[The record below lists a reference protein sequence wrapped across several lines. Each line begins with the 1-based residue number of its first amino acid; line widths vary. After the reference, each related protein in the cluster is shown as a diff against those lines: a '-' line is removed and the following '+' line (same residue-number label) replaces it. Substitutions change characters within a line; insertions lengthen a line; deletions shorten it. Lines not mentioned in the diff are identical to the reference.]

1 MRIRPGPAGRRLKLF
16 NRAAFHTHTVFH
28 VITGSPGTGKHTVSR
43 LLAAALH
50 MPVVDITRVAVEA
63 GLAGPEGT
71 DTDELARA
79 IGRPSG
85 DTLLVGHL
93 APHVTAPDTV
103 ASATV
108 LRRSPYELEAVYR
121 RRGYDRPKALA
132 NLGAEILDVVAGEAA
147 AAFGRI
153 TQVDVTGGTPEGSA
167 RKVTQAIRGA
177 YPSDRVDWLGAI
189 HRNGDVPRF
198 FELDK

>member
-1 MRIRPGPAGRRLKLF
+1 M
-16 NRAAFHTHTVFH
+16 FH

-43 LLAAALH
+43 LLAATLH
-50 MPVVDITRVAVEA
+50 MPVVDMTRVAVEA
-63 GLAGPEGT
+63 GLAGPEDT
-71 DTDELARA
+71 DTDELSRA

-93 APHVTAPDTV
+93 APHVATPDTV

-167 RKVTQAIRGA
+167 RKVAAAIRGT

>member
-1 MRIRPGPAGRRLKLF
+1 
-16 NRAAFHTHTVFH
+16 VFH
-28 VITGSPGTGKHTVSR
+28 IITGSPGTGKHTISR
-43 LLAAALH
+43 LLAATLH
-50 MPVVDITRVAVEA
+50 MPVVDTTRAAVEA

-71 DTDELARA
+71 DTDALARV

-85 DTLLVGHL
+85 DALLVGHL
-93 APHVTAPDTV
+93 APHVAAPDV
-103 ASATV
+103 VRSATV

-121 RRGYDRPKALA
+121 RRGYARSKAMA

-153 TQVDVTGGTPEGSA
+153 TQVDVTGDTPEDSA
-167 RKVTQAIRGA
+167 RKVAGAMRGA
-177 YPSDRVDWLGAI
+177 YPSDVVDWLGAI
-189 HRNGDVPRF
+189 HHNGDVPRF

>member
-1 MRIRPGPAGRRLKLF
+1 M
-16 NRAAFHTHTVFH
+16 FH
-28 VITGSPGTGKHTVSR
+28 VITGSPGTGKHTISG

-50 MPVVDITRVAVEA
+50 MSAVDTTRAAVEA

-71 DTDELARA
+71 DTDALARI
-79 IGRPSG
+79 IGRPSA

-93 APHVTAPDTV
+93 APHVAAPDTV

-121 RRGYDRPKALA
+121 RRGYARPKALA

-153 TQVDVTGGTPEGSA
+153 TQVDVTGDTPEGSA
-167 RKVTQAIRGA
+167 RKVAGAVRGS
-177 YPSDRVDWLGAI
+177 YTSDRVDWLGAI
-189 HRNGDVPRF
+189 HRNGDISRF

>member
-1 MRIRPGPAGRRLKLF
+1 MHKTAGHRLKRF
-16 NRAAFHTHTVFH
+16 NRATSHIRTVFH
-28 VITGSPGTGKHTVSR
+28 VITGSPGTGKHTVSK

-50 MPVVDITRVAVEA
+50 MPVLDITRVAVEA

-71 DTDELARA
+71 DTDELARI

-85 DTLLVGHL
+85 DALLVGHL
-93 APHVTAPDTV
+93 APHVAAPDTV
-103 ASATV
+103 ASVIV

-121 RRGYDRPKALA
+121 RRGYARPKALA

-153 TQVDVTGGTPEGSA
+153 TQVDVTGDTPEGSS
-167 RKVTQAIRGA
+167 RKVAGAMRGH
-177 YPSDRVDWLGAI
+177 YPSDRVDWLGTI
-189 HRNGDVPRF
+189 HRNEDMPRF